1 LSEVY
6 FMPAVRL
13 YQNINPYLAALALLL
28 CLGNTMPAARS
39 ADIEPD
45 AWERT
50 FSEDFDALDVSA
62 RGPGTRWTAHT
73 PWNGDF
79 GDARFMDPV
88 EGFPFTVK
96 DGTLRIEAR
105 KSATGAWQSGL
116 LSSSDPS
123 GGGFKQQFGY
133 FEVRARLP
141 RGEGVWP
148 AFWLTSRGEA
158 GGVEVDILEH
168 YGHAPQRY
176 TAAFHI
182 WNRKEPSKSTHQH
195 QWVDVPPGSLS
206 TGFHTFGALV
216 DRERIRYFFDRREAW
231 SVPTPKEHTLPLTIL
246 VNLALGAGWPIV
258 NTPNP
263 SVMEVD
269 YIRAWALPK

>member
-1 LSEVY
+1 MY
-6 FMPAVRL
+6 TVRPHFFGAWCL
-13 YQNINPYLAALALLL
+13 VTVTLLL
-28 CLGNTMPAARS
+28 CIAVTPARS
-39 ADIEPD
+39 ADIKPD
-45 AWERT
+45 AWVLK
-50 FSEDFDALDVSA
+50 FSEEFDQLDVSA

-79 GDARFMDPV
+79 GDARFVDPR
-88 EGFPFTVK
+88 EGFPFTVR
-96 DGTLRIEAR
+96 DGLLRIEAR
-105 KSATGAWQSGL
+105 KSDNGAWQSGL
-116 LSSSDPS
+116 LASSDPT
-123 GGGFKQQFGY
+123 GRGFLQQFGY

-148 AFWLTSRGEA
+148 AFWLNSRGEE

-176 TAAFHI
+176 TAAIHV
-182 WNRKEPSKSTHQH
+182 WDRKDPSKSRHMH

-206 TGFHTFGALV
+206 DGFHTFGASV
-216 DRERIRYFFDRREAW
+216 DGQNIRYFFDRREVW
-231 SVPTPKEHTLPLTIL
+231 SLPTPPELRLPFTIL
-246 VNLALGAGWPIV
+246 VNLALGAGWPIT

-269 YIRAWALPK
+269 YIKVWDLPKN

>member
-1 LSEVY
+1 
-6 FMPAVRL
+6 MPVVRL
-13 YQNINPYLAALALLL
+13 HKSNASYFVMLVLLSWF
-28 CLGNTMPAARS
+28 GNEVPDAHS

-45 AWERT
+45 KWQRT
-50 FSEDFDALDVSA
+50 FSEEFDALDVSA

-79 GDARFMDPV
+79 GDARFMDPAKD
-88 EGFPFTVK
+88 FPFTIK
-96 DGTLRIEAR
+96 DGVLSIEAR
-105 KSATGAWQSGL
+105 KSAGGAWQSGL
-116 LSSSDPS
+116 LSSSDPTGS
-123 GGGFKQQFGY
+123 GFKQKFGY

-148 AFWLTSRGEA
+148 AFWLSSRGEA

-182 WNRKEPSKSTHQH
+182 WNRKDPSKSTHSH

-206 TGFHTFGALV
+206 TDFHTFGASV
-216 DRERIRYFFDRREAW
+216 DPEFIRYFFDRREVW
-231 SVPTPKEHTLPLTIL
+231 SVPTPTEFQLPFTIL

-263 SVMEVD
+263 SIMEVD
-269 YIRAWALPK
+269 YIRAWALPEH

>member
-1 LSEVY
+1 MS
-6 FMPAVRL
+6 AVRL
-13 YQNINPYLAALALLL
+13 NQRNAPGLLML
-28 CLGNTMPAARS
+28 VLLSCVGSATPAAHG

-45 AWERT
+45 GWEQT
-50 FSEDFDALDVSA
+50 FAEEFDTLDVSA

-79 GDARFMDPV
+79 GDARFMDP
-88 EGFPFTVK
+88 GDAFPFTIK
-96 DGTLRIEAR
+96 DGILRIEAR
-105 KSATGAWQSGL
+105 KSANGAWQSGL
-116 LSSSDPS
+116 LSSSDPTGS
-123 GGGFKQQFGY
+123 GFKQKFGY

-148 AFWLTSRGEA
+148 AFWLSSRGET

-182 WNRKEPSKSTHQH
+182 WNRTDPSKSTHKH
-195 QWVDVPPGSLS
+195 QWVNVPPGSLS
-206 TGFHTFGALV
+206 TGFHTFGASV
-216 DRERIRYFFDRREAW
+216 DPNSIRYFFDRREVW
-231 SVPTPKEHTLPLTIL
+231 SVPTPAELQLPFTIL
-246 VNLALGAGWPIV
+246 VNLALGAGWPIT

-263 SVMEVD
+263 STMEVD
-269 YIRAWALPK
+269 YIRVWALPQR